1 MQIIK
6 PTANQIALT
15 TANNVYASPVVFVS
29 ALTAAVI
36 TVASNTGTTLSTFT
50 IPANQYIYV
59 QKNPTDTIAANV
71 TVYATAAS
79 YRG

>member
-6 PTANQIALT
+6 PTANQISLT
-15 TANNVYASPVVFVS
+15 TANDVYGSSIVFIS
-29 ALTAAVI
+29 AINAAVI
-36 TVASNTGTTLSTFT
+36 TVADNTGTAIGSFT

-59 QKNPTDTIAANV
+59 QKKPTDTIAANLAV
-71 TVYATAAS
+71 FATAAA